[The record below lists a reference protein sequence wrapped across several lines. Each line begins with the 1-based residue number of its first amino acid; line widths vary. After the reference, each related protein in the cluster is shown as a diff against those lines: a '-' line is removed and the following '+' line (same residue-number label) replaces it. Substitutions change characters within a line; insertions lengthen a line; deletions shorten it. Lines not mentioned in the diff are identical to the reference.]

1 MLDPIS
7 NQNSWIS
14 LPYFRPQ
21 NHFTHQK
28 KNLKNNNNSRISHSF
43 ASLTRILSAREDKIR
58 IPARPCN
65 ILYNQ
70 SDSESLK

>member
-21 NHFTHQK
+21 NHFTHEK
-28 KNLKNNNNSRISHSF
+28 KLKKQQQYTYSANSVLYPIQT
-43 ASLTRILSAREDKIR
+43 LRE
-58 IPARPCN
+58 
-65 ILYNQ
+65 
-70 SDSESLK
+70 